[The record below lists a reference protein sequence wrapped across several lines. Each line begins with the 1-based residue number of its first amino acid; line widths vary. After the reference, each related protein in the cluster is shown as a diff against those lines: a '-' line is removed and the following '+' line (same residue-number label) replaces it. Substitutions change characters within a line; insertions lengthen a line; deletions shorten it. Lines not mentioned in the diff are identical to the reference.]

1 MSNTDKLIEKLQ
13 YDLSRKTYSF
23 IEYVTH
29 ASPYIAEPYEPLWNL
44 LLELREEERKHA
56 RMLSALIVRLGGI
69 PTPTLFDESAADL
82 NYLRIEYL
90 TELIIRHKE
99 NSVAEFEQRIEDA
112 SGFPEARAVLLEIL
126 EAEKRQVARL
136 RDTLNECMQKAA
148 VLKQLPSA

>member
-1 MSNTDKLIEKLQ
+1 
-13 YDLSRKTYSF
+13 
-23 IEYVTH
+23 
-29 ASPYIAEPYEPLWNL
+29 
-44 LLELREEERKHA
+44 
-56 RMLSALIVRLGGI
+56 MLSALIVRLGGI